1 MKTNILK
8 NFFAFFTFF
17 ISISL
22 FAQNSGVKVVD
33 LKPEFNHNKFPEI
46 QIINNEKVQ
55 NKINTSL
62 QLEYLEHLPNVF
74 KFNPYEELK
83 TDDENHEY
91 IMEFYGWKV
100 NESPKNILSI
110 AVEAE
115 YTGPNPEGFMV
126 YENYD
131 LRNGNQITVNNIFTQ
146 EGIKILGKVVND
158 KINLKIKNF
167 IEELNQIKPANNE
180 EKETIKVETEVNKFC
195 MKLNESYPL
204 EFYKCTFEN
213 DKITFLE
220 RGTSNRGKGSKYK
233 LDVIKF
239 SFTFKELEKFMTDYG
254 KNLCF
259 NQANDIKS
267 SSIDGKMF
275 KGKIDNKY
283 SITALV
289 KEYPSNKGVYI
300 YYWYDKYN
308 QPIEWIGKFENNQFK
323 MKEENENNQEI
334 LIEANYIENKII
346 GNWKNKTT
354 NKTLKLELIEY

>member
-1 MKTNILK
+1 MK
-8 NFFAFFTFF
+8 NFTPKKIFTFFTFL
-17 ISISL
+17 ISISH
-22 FAQNSGVKVVD
+22 FSQNSEVKVVD
-33 LKPEFNHNKFPEI
+33 LKPKFNHNKFPEV
-46 QIINNEKVQ
+46 QIIDNEKVQ

-62 QLEYLEHLPNVF
+62 QLEYLEHLPNIF
-74 KFNPYEELK
+74 KSNPYEELK
-83 TDDENHEY
+83 TDEENDEY
-91 IMEFYGWKV
+91 STDFYGWKI

-110 AVEAE
+110 AIEVE
-115 YTGPNPEGFMV
+115 YTGPNPEGFIV
-126 YENYD
+126 YENFD
-131 LRNGNQITVNNIFTQ
+131 LRNGNNITVNNLFTQ
-146 EGIKILGKVVND
+146 EGIKILGKIVND

-204 EFYKCTFEN
+204 EFYKCTFEK

-220 RGTSNRGKGSKYK
+220 RGSSNRAKGSKYK
-233 LDVIKF
+233 LEVIEF
-239 SFTFKELEKFMTDYG
+239 SFTFKEIEKHMTDYG
-254 KNLCF
+254 KNLCL

-283 SITALV
+283 PITALV

-308 QPIEWIGKFENNQFK
+308 QPIEWIGKFEKNQFQ
-323 MKEENENNQEI
+323 MKEENEKNQEI
-334 LIEANYIENKII
+334 LIEANYIENKIE
-346 GNWKNKTT
+346 GFWKNKTT
-354 NKTLKLELIEY
+354 NKTLKLELSEY